1 MGLDPLKIEG
11 GGSRDRRLKARD
23 ELDIDAIKSYLA
35 PLENDAITKKPS
47 LEPYK
52 DPKGKWTIGTGHLI
66 GKEGTNADL
75 AKSNLRHGITESE
88 AKVLFDTDLINKIDS
103 VTRPDQLGETFY
115 SYSPEL
121 KNAIISSYF
130 RGDLSG
136 SPNAKAALRAGDFE
150 GAAKNLLDNDSYR
163 ESKNPEKPMGGITK
177 RFDELAA
184 LFRSEKERQQ
194 KMQQPQKTIDDG
206 GSFAETVDGK
216 IQKFMQ

>member
-1 MGLDPLKIEG
+1 MALDPLKIEG

-23 ELDIDAIKSYLA
+23 ELDIDAIKSYIA
-35 PLENDAITKKPS
+35 PLENDPVTKKPS
-47 LEPYK
+47 LEPYL
-52 DPKGKWTIGTGHLI
+52 DPNKKWTIGTGHLI
-66 GKEGTNADL
+66 GKEGSDADL
-75 AKSNLRHGITESE
+75 AKSKLKYGITESE
-88 AKVLFDTDLINKIDS
+88 AKVLFDTDIINKIDS
-103 VTRPDQLGETFY
+103 VTRPNQLGEAFY

-136 SPNAKAALRAGDFE
+136 SPKAKAALRAGDFE
-150 GAAKNLLDNDSYR
+150 GAAKQLLDNDDYR
-163 ESKNPEKPMGGITK
+163 KSKDPKEPKGGITK

-184 LFRSEKERQQ
+184 LFRSEKER
-194 KMQQPQKTIDDG
+194 QQPQKTIDDG